1 MPLEG
6 EEMKI
11 RKCQMRN
18 ARMKTHLAVLW
29 TLSMVLIPRAQG
41 QTGVPLK
48 QIQSIPLPNVE
59 GYFDH
64 MAVDIKGQRLF
75 VPGEH
80 QRTIEVIDLRAGQ
93 VIHTIT
99 GFGGDPRKTIY
110 LPETNEIWVDDGDA
124 TCKAFSGDTYEL
136 VKNIPLTGHDLDK
149 DSRRVPDNGVYDP
162 ATHLFYLGDRADGL
176 KKEGVKGSIEIV
188 DLKAGKLAGSIEVDG
203 LNPAGLALDPA
214 SPRMFVVMGDTSNV
228 VVIDR
233 EKRTVIATW
242 PITGGPEPHAV
253 ALDAAHHRLFIGSR
267 VKRSHIYKPGKLVV
281 MDSESGKVIDA
292 IDTEGGVDE
301 VVFDPPSK
309 RIYYTGTTGFVEVFK
324 QVDADH
330 YDRLGKVAT
339 GPIAKTTLLVPE
351 LKRFYAAIPKLVILV
366 PPIPQAK
373 EATIEEAKILVY
385 DVVP

>member
-1 MPLEG
+1 
-6 EEMKI
+6 MK
-11 RKCQMRN
+11 KYY
-18 ARMKTHLAVLW
+18 AVLW
-29 TLSMVLIPRAQG
+29 ILCVYLIPRAQC
-41 QTGVPLK
+41 QSSAPLK

-80 QRTIEVIDLRAGQ
+80 QRTIEVIDLRAGK

-136 VKNIPLTGHDLDK
+136 VKNIPLTGHELDK

-188 DLKAGKLAGSIEVDG
+188 DLKNGKLVGSIDVNG
-203 LNPAGLALDPA
+203 LNPAGLVLDPA
-214 SPRMFVVMGDTSNV
+214 SPRMFVVMGDTSQV

-233 EKRTVIATW
+233 EKRAVILNSEGAR
-242 PITGGPEPHAV
+242 
-253 ALDAAHHRLFIGSR
+253 DAAMGRPVRYDPGFLADPRAVRGGAVLPDGGDGDLGVQGVTDLRVVDGGTHCYWQHSAADPAVQPRPLRRGSPCRVPQSLRLR
-267 VKRSHIYKPGKLVV
+267 
-281 MDSESGKVIDA
+281 
-292 IDTEGGVDE
+292 
-301 VVFDPPSK
+301 
-309 RIYYTGTTGFVEVFK
+309 
-324 QVDADH
+324 
-330 YDRLGKVAT
+330 RLS
-339 GPIAKTTLLVPE
+339 LW
-351 LKRFYAAIPKLVILV
+351 
-366 PPIPQAK
+366 
-373 EATIEEAKILVY
+373 
-385 DVVP
+385 